1 MPVSRKGYEAETN
14 NCSKFHQLWKI
25 WSSFFSLM
33 KYVVFLHP
41 ENRPIIEVVMR
52 SIILTLI
59 CTLFAVTGLAQVVT
73 LDSCRYMA
81 LNNNKEIKQA
91 SLAIE
96 KAGYQRKEAAAAY
109 LPQFDFSAGYIY
121 NSRKMSLIKEDQM
134 LPTKSFN
141 LQTGAYDYNLVID
154 PRTGAPLQVNG
165 QYVPSTVALLP
176 KSGLTFNIHNLM
188 GGALTVTQPIY
199 MGGKI
204 TAMNQIT
211 ELAQQ
216 LANEMRES
224 KVEDVIYNVDA
235 AYWQVVSLCAKQKLA
250 RSYVELVQ
258 KLDDDVK
265 AMVNEGVATR
275 ANQLAVDVKL
285 NEANVDM
292 TKVDNGVTLSRMLLA
307 QLCGLPVNTQMTLAD
322 EGRDELNIALAPT
335 NYNLDEVYSKRH
347 DVRSL
352 ELATK
357 IYDKQVKVAR
367 SEMMPKLAAV
377 AALHA
382 TNPNSYNGFENRFGA
397 AFSVGAMLKVPL
409 WHWGGLSN
417 KVKVAQVEANVKRLE
432 LDEAKEKIALQI
444 SQAAFRHQEAYKTFD
459 ATKANLAQADEN
471 LRIAGIAFRE
481 GMGTIDEVLAAQTA
495 WLKANSEK
503 IDAEIDLQ
511 MTREFLDKVMGN
523 MSY

>member
-1 MPVSRKGYEAETN
+1 MA
-14 NCSKFHQLWKI
+14 
-25 WSSFFSLM
+25 
-33 KYVVFLHP
+33 
-41 ENRPIIEVVMR
+41 
-52 SIILTLI
+52 
-59 CTLFAVTGLAQVVT
+59 ATGQVVT
-73 LDSCRYMA
+73 LDSCRNMA
-81 LNNNKEIKQA
+81 LRNNKEIQQA

-109 LPQFDFSAGYIY
+109 LPQFDLTAGYIY
-121 NSRKMSLIKEDQM
+121 NSRKVSLIKEDQM

-141 LQTGAYDYNLVID
+141 LQTGQYDYNLVID
-154 PRTGAPLQVNG
+154 PRTGAPLQVDG

-176 KSGLTFNIHNLM
+176 KSGLTYNIHNLM

-211 ELAQQ
+211 EYAQQ
-216 LANEMRES
+216 LAQEMRES

-250 RSYVELVQ
+250 RSYVNLVQ
-258 KLDDDVK
+258 SLDNDVK
-265 AMVNEGVATR
+265 AMVKEGVATR

-285 NEANVDM
+285 NEANVDL

-307 QLCGLPVNTQMTLAD
+307 QLCGLPVNTMMTLAD
-322 EGRDELNIALAPT
+322 EGLDDLNLNIAPS
-335 NYNLDEVYSKRH
+335 NYNLDEVYDKRH

-357 IYDKQVKVAR
+357 IYDQQVKVAR

-382 TNPNSYNGFENRFGA
+382 TNPNSYDGFENRFGA
-397 AFSVGAMLKVPL
+397 AFSVGATLRVPL

-417 KVKVAQVEANVKRLE
+417 KVKAAKVEADVKRLE
-432 LDEAKEKIALQI
+432 LDDAKEKIALQI
-444 SQAAFRHQEAYKTFD
+444 SQAAFSYQEAFKTFE

-471 LRIAGIAFRE
+471 LRIATIAFKE
-481 GMGTIDEVLAAQTA
+481 GMGTIDEVLGAQTA

-503 IDAEIDLQ
+503 IDAEINVQL
-511 MTREFLDKVMGN
+511 THEYLNKVMGTMN
-523 MSY
+523 Y

>member
-1 MPVSRKGYEAETN
+1 MRNIVLIVLCAMSMVA
-14 NCSKFHQLWKI
+14 
-25 WSSFFSLM
+25 SS
-33 KYVVFLHP
+33 
-41 ENRPIIEVVMR
+41 
-52 SIILTLI
+52 
-59 CTLFAVTGLAQVVT
+59 QVVT
-73 LDSCRYMA
+73 LDSCRHMA
-81 LNNNKEIKQA
+81 LRNNKEIQQA

-109 LPQFDFSAGYIY
+109 LPQFDLTAGYIY
-121 NSRKMSLIKEDQM
+121 NSRKVSLIKEDQM

-154 PRTGAPLQVNG
+154 PRTGAPLQLENG
-165 QYVPSTVALLP
+165 QYVPATIALLP
-176 KSGLTFNIHNLM
+176 KSGLTYNIHNLM

-211 ELAQQ
+211 DLAQQ
-216 LANEMRES
+216 LAHEMRES
-224 KVEDVIYNVDA
+224 KVEEVIYNVDA

-258 KLDDDVK
+258 HLDDDVK
-265 AMVNEGVATR
+265 AMVGEGVATR

-285 NEANVDM
+285 NEANVDL

-307 QLCGLPVNTQMTLAD
+307 QLCGLPVNTMMTLAD
-322 EGRDELNIALAPT
+322 EGHDELNLSLAPS
-335 NYNLDEVYSKRH
+335 NFNLNEVYDKRH

-352 ELATK
+352 VLATK
-357 IYDKQVKVAR
+357 IYDQQVKVAR

-382 TNPNSYNGFENRFGA
+382 TNPNSYDGFENRFGA
-397 AFSVGAMLKVPL
+397 AFSVGATLTMPL

-417 KVKVAQVEANVKRLE
+417 KVKAAQVDANVKRLE
-432 LDEAKEKIALQI
+432 LDDAKEKIELQVN
-444 SQAAFRHQEAYKTFD
+444 QAMFRYQEAFKTWE
-459 ATKANLAQADEN
+459 ATKANMAQAEEN
-471 LRIAGIAFRE
+471 MRIANLAFKE
-481 GMGTIDEVLAAQTA
+481 GMGTLDEVLAAQTA

-503 IDAEIDLQ
+503 IDAEIDVQ
-511 MTREFLDKVMGN
+511 MTHEYLNKVMGN
-523 MSY
+523 MHY

>member
-1 MPVSRKGYEAETN
+1 MRNVVLIVLCA
-14 NCSKFHQLWKI
+14 L
-25 WSSFFSLM
+25 SLAA
-33 KYVVFLHP
+33 
-41 ENRPIIEVVMR
+41 
-52 SIILTLI
+52 S
-59 CTLFAVTGLAQVVT
+59 GQVVT
-73 LDSCRYMA
+73 LDSCRNMA
-81 LNNNKEIKQA
+81 LRNNKEIQQT

-109 LPQFDFSAGYIY
+109 LPQFDLTAGYIY
-121 NSRKMSLIKEDQM
+121 NSRKVSLIKEDQM

-141 LQTGAYDYNLVID
+141 LQTGTYDYNLVID
-154 PRTGAPLQVNG
+154 PRTGAPLQLENG
-165 QYVPSTVALLP
+165 QFVPSTVALLP
-176 KSGLTFNIHNLM
+176 KSGLTYNIHNLM

-216 LANEMRES
+216 LAQEMRES
-224 KVEDVIYNVDA
+224 KIEDVIYSVDA

-250 RSYVELVQ
+250 RSYVDLVQ

-265 AMVNEGVATR
+265 KMVDQGVATR
-275 ANQLAVDVKL
+275 ANQLSVDVKL

-292 TKVDNGVTLSRMLLA
+292 TKVNNGVTLSRMLLA
-307 QLCGLPVNTQMTLAD
+307 QLCGLPVNTMMTLAD
-322 EGRDELNIALAPT
+322 ENRDELDLTLAPS
-335 NYNLDEVYSKRH
+335 NFNLDEVFDRRH

-357 IYDKQVKVAR
+357 IYDQQVKVAR

-377 AALHA
+377 AAFHA
-382 TNPNSYNGFENRFGA
+382 TNPNSYDGFENRFGA
-397 AFSVGAMLKVPL
+397 AFSVGATLRVPL

-417 KVKVAQVEANVKRLE
+417 KVKAAQVDANIKRLE

-444 SQAAFRHQEAYKTFD
+444 SQAAFSYQEAYKTFE
-459 ATKANLAQADEN
+459 ATKANLTQADEN
-471 LRIAGIAFRE
+471 LRIAGIAFNE

-503 IDAEIDLQ
+503 IDAEINVQL
-511 MTREFLDKVMGN
+511 TYEYLNKVMGT
-523 MSY
+523 MGY

>member
-1 MPVSRKGYEAETN
+1 MRNIVLIAL
-14 NCSKFHQLWKI
+14 CAVALA
-25 WSSFFSLM
+25 SS
-33 KYVVFLHP
+33 
-41 ENRPIIEVVMR
+41 
-52 SIILTLI
+52 
-59 CTLFAVTGLAQVVT
+59 GQVT
-73 LDSCRYMA
+73 LDSCRHMA
-81 LNNNKEIKQA
+81 LRNNKEIQQTA
-91 SLAIE
+91 LAID

-109 LPQFDFSAGYIY
+109 LPQFDLMAGYIY
-121 NSRKMSLIKEDQM
+121 NSRKLSLVKEDQM

-141 LQTGAYDYNLVID
+141 PQTGQYDYNLVID
-154 PRTGAPLQVNG
+154 PTTGYPIQVNG

-176 KSGLTFNIHNLM
+176 KSGLSYNIHNLM

-211 ELAQQ
+211 DLAEQ
-216 LANEMRES
+216 LAREMRES

-250 RSYVELVQ
+250 QSYVGLVE
-258 KLDDDVK
+258 KLDNDVK
-265 AMVNEGVATR
+265 AMVGEGVATR

-285 NEANVDM
+285 NEANVDL

-307 QLCGLPVNTQMTLAD
+307 QLCGLPVNTMMTLAD
-322 EGRDELNIALAPT
+322 EGREDLGLTLAPS
-335 NYNLDEVYSKRH
+335 NFNLDEVYGRRH

-357 IYDKQVKVAR
+357 IYDQQVKVAR

-382 TNPNSYNGFENRFGA
+382 TNPNSYDGFENKFGA
-397 AFSVGAMLKVPL
+397 GFSIGATLKVPL

-417 KVKVAQVEANVKRLE
+417 KVKAAQVDADVKRLE
-432 LDEAKEKIALQI
+432 LDDAKEKIALQI
-444 SQAAFRHQEAYKTFD
+444 SQAAFRYQEAYKTFE

-471 LRIAGIAFRE
+471 LRIAGIAFKE

-503 IDAEIDLQ
+503 IDAEIDVQLTQ
-511 MTREFLDKVMGN
+511 EYLNKVMGTMN
-523 MSY
+523 Y

>member
-1 MPVSRKGYEAETN
+1 
-14 NCSKFHQLWKI
+14 
-25 WSSFFSLM
+25 
-33 KYVVFLHP
+33 
-41 ENRPIIEVVMR
+41 MR
-52 SIILTLI
+52 NILFIVL
-59 CTLFAVTGLAQVVT
+59 CALSMAAPAQVVT
-73 LDSCRYMA
+73 LDSCRNMA
-81 LNNNKEIKQA
+81 LRNNKEIQQTA
-91 SLAIE
+91 LAIE

-109 LPQFDFSAGYIY
+109 LPQFDFTAGYIY

-176 KSGLTFNIHNLM
+176 KSGLTFNTHNLM

-211 ELAQQ
+211 DLAQQ
-216 LANEMRES
+216 LAHEMRES
-224 KVEDVIYNVDA
+224 KIEDVIYNVDA
-235 AYWQVVSLCAKQKLA
+235 AYWQVVSLRAKQKLA
-250 RSYVELVQ
+250 QSYVGLVE
-258 KLDDDVK
+258 KLDNDVK
-265 AMVNEGVATR
+265 AMVVEGVATR

-285 NEANVDM
+285 NEANVDL

-307 QLCGLPVNTQMTLAD
+307 QLCGLPVNTMMTLAD
-322 EGRDELNIALAPT
+322 EGRDELGLTLAPSSF
-335 NYNLDEVYSKRH
+335 NLDEVYDKRH

-352 ELATK
+352 VLATK
-357 IYDKQVKVAR
+357 IYDQQVKVAR

-397 AFSVGAMLKVPL
+397 AFSIGATLRVPL

-417 KVKVAQVEANVKRLE
+417 KVKAAKVEADVKRLE
-432 LDEAKEKIALQI
+432 LEEVKEKIALQI
-444 SQAAFRHQEAYKTFD
+444 SQAAFSYQEAVKTLE
-459 ATKANLAQADEN
+459 ATKTNLAQADEN
-471 LRIAGIAFRE
+471 LRIAGIAFKE
-481 GMGTIDEVLAAQTA
+481 GMGTVDEVLGAQTA

-503 IDAEIDLQ
+503 IDAEINVQL
-511 MTREFLDKVMGN
+511 TYEHLNKVMGT
-523 MSY
+523 MDY

>member
-1 MPVSRKGYEAETN
+1 MRNFVLMALCFISM
-14 NCSKFHQLWKI
+14 L
-25 WSSFFSLM
+25 SS
-33 KYVVFLHP
+33 
-41 ENRPIIEVVMR
+41 
-52 SIILTLI
+52 
-59 CTLFAVTGLAQVVT
+59 AQVVT
-73 LDSCRYMA
+73 LDSCRNMA
-81 LNNNKEIKQA
+81 LRNNKEIQQA
-91 SLAIE
+91 ALGIE

-109 LPQFDFSAGYIY
+109 LPQFDLTAGYIY

-141 LQTGAYDYNLVID
+141 MQTGTYDYNLVID
-154 PRTGAPLQVNG
+154 PRTGAPLQLENG

-176 KSGLTFNIHNLM
+176 KSGLTFNVHNLM

-211 ELAQQ
+211 DLAEQ
-216 LANEMRES
+216 LAREMRES

-250 RSYVELVQ
+250 QSYVNLVQ
-258 KLDDDVK
+258 SLDNDVK

-285 NEANVDM
+285 NEANVDL

-307 QLCGLPVNTQMTLAD
+307 QLCGLPVNTMMTLAD
-322 EGRDELNIALAPT
+322 EGRDELGLTLAPST
-335 NYNLDEVYSKRH
+335 YNLDEVFDKRH
-347 DVRSL
+347 DIRSL

-357 IYDKQVKVAR
+357 IYDQQVKVAR

-382 TNPNSYNGFENRFGA
+382 TNPNSYDGFENRFGA

-417 KVKVAQVEANVKRLE
+417 KVKAAQVDANVKRLE
-432 LDEAKEKIALQI
+432 LDDAKEKIALQI
-444 SQAAFRHQEAYKTFD
+444 SQAAFRYQEAFKTFE

-471 LRIAGIAFRE
+471 LRIAGIAFKE
-481 GMGTIDEVLAAQTA
+481 GMGTVDEVLAAQTA

-503 IDAEIDLQ
+503 IDAEIDVQ
-511 MTREFLDKVMGN
+511 MCHEFLNKVMGT
-523 MSY
+523 MAY

>member
-1 MPVSRKGYEAETN
+1 MRNIVLLALCAISLAVSG
-14 NCSKFHQLWKI
+14 
-25 WSSFFSLM
+25 
-33 KYVVFLHP
+33 
-41 ENRPIIEVVMR
+41 
-52 SIILTLI
+52 
-59 CTLFAVTGLAQVVT
+59 QVVT
-73 LDSCRYMA
+73 LDSCRHMA
-81 LNNNKEIKQA
+81 LRNNKEIQQA
-91 SLAIE
+91 TLGIE

-109 LPQFDFSAGYIY
+109 LPQFDLTGGYIY
-121 NSRKMSLIKEDQM
+121 NSRKVSLVKEDQM

-141 LQTGAYDYNLVID
+141 LQTGQYDYNLVID
-154 PRTGAPLQVNG
+154 PSTGYPLQVNG
-165 QYVPSTVALLP
+165 QYVPSTIALLP
-176 KSGLTFNIHNLM
+176 KSGLTYNIHNLM

-216 LANEMRES
+216 LAREMHDS

-250 RSYVELVQ
+250 RSYVNLVQ
-258 KLDDDVK
+258 TLDNDVK
-265 AMVNEGVATR
+265 AMVNEGVATH

-285 NEANVDM
+285 NEANVDL

-307 QLCGLPVNTQMTLAD
+307 QLCGLPVNTMMTLAD
-322 EGRDELNIALAPT
+322 EGRDDLNLSLAPS
-335 NYNLDEVYSKRH
+335 NFNLDEVYDRRH

-357 IYDKQVKVAR
+357 IYDQQVKVAR

-377 AALHA
+377 AALQA
-382 TNPNSYNGFENRFGA
+382 TNPNSYDGFENRFGA
-397 AFSVGAMLKVPL
+397 GFSVGATLRVPL

-417 KVKVAQVEANVKRLE
+417 KVKAAQVEADVKRLE
-432 LDEAKEKIALQI
+432 LDDAKEKIALQI
-444 SQAAFRHQEAYKTFD
+444 SQAAFSYQEAFKTYE

-471 LRIAGIAFRE
+471 LRIAGLAFKE
-481 GMGTIDEVLAAQTA
+481 GMGTVDEVLAAQTA

-503 IDAEIDLQ
+503 IDAEINVQL
-511 MTREFLDKVMGN
+511 THEYLSKVMGSMN
-523 MSY
+523 Y

>member
-1 MPVSRKGYEAETN
+1 MRI
-14 NCSKFHQLWKI
+14 LRI
-25 WSSFFSLM
+25 
-33 KYVVFLHP
+33 
-41 ENRPIIEVVMR
+41 MR
-52 SIILTLI
+52 SIVLVALCAISM
-59 CTLFAVTGLAQVVT
+59 VTSAQVVS
-73 LDSCRYMA
+73 LDSCRHMA
-81 LNNNKEIKQA
+81 LRNNKEIQQA
-91 SLAIE
+91 TLAID

-109 LPQFDFSAGYIY
+109 LPQFDFTAGYIY
-121 NSRKMSLIKEDQM
+121 NSRKVSLIKEDQM

-141 LQTGAYDYNLVID
+141 PQTGTYDYNLLID
-154 PRTGAPLQVNG
+154 PTTGYPVQVNG
-165 QYVPSTVALLP
+165 QYVPTTVALLP
-176 KSGLTFNIHNLM
+176 KSGLTYNIHSLM

-211 ELAQQ
+211 DLAEQ
-216 LANEMRES
+216 LAREMRES

-235 AYWQVVSLCAKQKLA
+235 AYWQVVSLGAKQKLA

-258 KLDDDVK
+258 SLDDDVK

-285 NEANVDM
+285 NEANVDL

-307 QLCGLPVNTQMTLAD
+307 QLCGLPVNTMMTLAD
-322 EGRDELNIALAPT
+322 EGRDDLDMPLIPSD
-335 NYNLDEVYSKRH
+335 YNLNEVYNRRH

-357 IYDKQVKVAR
+357 IYDQQVKVAR

-397 AFSVGAMLKVPL
+397 AFSVGATLSVPL

-417 KVKVAQVEANVKRLE
+417 KVKAAQVEANVKRLE
-432 LDEAKEKIALQI
+432 LDDAKEKIALQI
-444 SQAAFRHQEAYKTFD
+444 SQAAFSYQEALKTYD

-471 LRIAGIAFRE
+471 LRIAGIAFKE

-503 IDAEIDLQ
+503 IDAEIGVQ
-511 MTREFLDKVMGN
+511 MTLEYLNKVMGTMN
-523 MSY
+523 Y

>member
-1 MPVSRKGYEAETN
+1 M
-14 NCSKFHQLWKI
+14 
-25 WSSFFSLM
+25 
-33 KYVVFLHP
+33 
-41 ENRPIIEVVMR
+41 
-52 SIILTLI
+52 
-59 CTLFAVTGLAQVVT
+59 VT
-73 LDSCRYMA
+73 LDSCRNMA
-81 LNNNKEIKQA
+81 LSNNKEIKQA

-176 KSGLTFNIHNLM
+176 KSGLTFNVHNLM

-224 KVEDVIYNVDA
+224 KVEDVLYNVDA

-265 AMVNEGVATR
+265 AMVSEGIATR

-335 NYNLDEVYSKRH
+335 NYNLDEVYNKRH

-432 LDEAKEKIALQI
+432 LDDAKEKIALQI

>member
-1 MPVSRKGYEAETN
+1 
-14 NCSKFHQLWKI
+14 
-25 WSSFFSLM
+25 
-33 KYVVFLHP
+33 
-41 ENRPIIEVVMR
+41 MR

-265 AMVNEGVATR
+265 AMVSEGVATR

-352 ELATK
+352 ELASK

-523 MSY
+523 MSF

>member
-1 MPVSRKGYEAETN
+1 
-14 NCSKFHQLWKI
+14 
-25 WSSFFSLM
+25 
-33 KYVVFLHP
+33 
-41 ENRPIIEVVMR
+41 MR
-52 SIILTLI
+52 NIFSIIII
-59 CTLFAVTGLAQVVT
+59 CALSLAASAQVVT
-73 LDSCRYMA
+73 LDSCRNMA
-81 LNNNKEIKQA
+81 LRNNKEIQQA
-91 SLAIE
+91 TLAID

-109 LPQFDFSAGYIY
+109 LPQFDLTAGYIY
-121 NSRKMSLIKEDQM
+121 NSRKVSLVKEDQM

-141 LQTGAYDYNLVID
+141 MQTGSYDYNLVID
-154 PRTGAPLQVNG
+154 PRTGAPLQLENG
-165 QYVPSTVALLP
+165 QYVPSTIALLP
-176 KSGLTFNIHNLM
+176 KSGLTYNIHNLM

-216 LANEMRES
+216 LAREMRES

-250 RSYVELVQ
+250 RSYVDLVQ
-258 KLDDDVK
+258 RLDNDVK
-265 AMVNEGVATR
+265 VMVDEGVATR
-275 ANQLAVDVKL
+275 ANQLSVDVKL
-285 NEANVDM
+285 NEANVDL

-307 QLCGLPVNTQMTLAD
+307 QLCGLPVNTMMTLAD
-322 EGRDELNIALAPT
+322 EGRDELDLTLIPSS
-335 NYNLDEVYSKRH
+335 YNLDEVFDKRH

-352 ELATK
+352 ELATR
-357 IYDKQVKVAR
+357 IYDQQVKVAR

-382 TNPNSYNGFENRFGA
+382 TNPNSYDGFENRFGA
-397 AFSVGAMLKVPL
+397 AFSVGATLKVPL

-417 KVKVAQVEANVKRLE
+417 KVKAAQVEADVKRLE

-444 SQAAFRHQEAYKTFD
+444 SQAAFSYQEAFKTFE
-459 ATKANLAQADEN
+459 ATKANLTQADEN
-471 LRIAGIAFRE
+471 LRIAGIAFSE

-503 IDAEIDLQ
+503 IDAEINVQ
-511 MTREFLDKVMGN
+511 MTHEYLNKVMGN
-523 MSY
+523 MNY

>member
-1 MPVSRKGYEAETN
+1 MRN
-14 NCSKFHQLWKI
+14 F
-25 WSSFFSLM
+25 
-33 KYVVFLHP
+33 VF
-41 ENRPIIEVVMR
+41 
-52 SIILTLI
+52 IIL
-59 CTLFAVTGLAQVVT
+59 CTIGLLTSAQVVT
-73 LDSCRYMA
+73 LDSCRHMA
-81 LNNNKEIKQA
+81 LRNNKEIQQA
-91 SLAIE
+91 SLGIE
-96 KAGYQRKEAAAAY
+96 KANYQRKEAAAAY
-109 LPQFDFSAGYIY
+109 LPQFDLTAGYIF
-121 NSRKMSLIKEDQM
+121 NSRKVSLVKEDQM

-165 QYVPSTVALLP
+165 QYVPSTIALLP
-176 KSGLTFNIHNLM
+176 KSGLTYNIHNLM

-211 ELAQQ
+211 DLAQQ
-216 LANEMRES
+216 LAREMRES

-250 RSYVELVQ
+250 RSYVSLIER
-258 KLDDDVK
+258 LDNDVK
-265 AMVNEGVATR
+265 VMVNEGVATR

-285 NEANVDM
+285 NEANVDL

-307 QLCGLPVNTQMTLAD
+307 QLCGLPVNTVMMLAD
-322 EGRDELNIALAPT
+322 EGRDELGATLAPT
-335 NYNLDEVYSKRH
+335 TIDMDKVYGMRH
-347 DVRSL
+347 DIRSL

-357 IYDKQVKVAR
+357 IYDQKVKVAR

-382 TNPNSYNGFENRFGA
+382 TNPNSYDGFENKFGA
-397 AFSVGAMLKVPL
+397 AFSVGATLRMPL

-417 KVKVAQVEANVKRLE
+417 KVKAARVEADVKRLE
-432 LDEAKEKIALQI
+432 LDDAKEKIELQVN
-444 SQAAFRHQEAYKTFD
+444 QASFRYQEAFKTYE
-459 ATKANLAQADEN
+459 ATRANLAQANEN
-471 LRIAGIAFRE
+471 LRIANVAFKE
-481 GMGTIDEVLAAQTA
+481 GMGTLDDVLTAQTA

-503 IDAEIDLQ
+503 IDAEIDVQ
-511 MTREFLDKVMGN
+511 MSREYLDKVMGT

>member
-1 MPVSRKGYEAETN
+1 
-14 NCSKFHQLWKI
+14 
-25 WSSFFSLM
+25 
-33 KYVVFLHP
+33 
-41 ENRPIIEVVMR
+41 MR
-52 SIILTLI
+52 NVIFITFCVIAFMAS
-59 CTLFAVTGLAQVVT
+59 GQVVT
-73 LDSCRYMA
+73 LDSCRHMA
-81 LNNNKEIKQA
+81 LRNNKEIQQA
-91 SLAIE
+91 ALAID

-109 LPQFDFSAGYIY
+109 LPQFDLTAGYIY
-121 NSRKMSLIKEDQM
+121 NSRRVSLVKEDQM

-141 LQTGAYDYNLVID
+141 LETGTYDYNLVID
-154 PRTGAPLQVNG
+154 PRTGTPLQVNG
-165 QYVPSTVALLP
+165 QYVPSTIALLP
-176 KSGLTFNIHNLM
+176 KSGLSYNIHNLM

-211 ELAQQ
+211 DLAQQ
-216 LANEMRES
+216 LAREMRDS
-224 KVEDVIYNVDA
+224 KIEDVIYNVDA

-250 RSYVELVQ
+250 RSYVSLVE
-258 KLDDDVK
+258 KLDNDVK

-285 NEANVDM
+285 NEANVDL

-307 QLCGLPVNTQMTLAD
+307 QLCGLPVNTMMTLAD
-322 EGRDELNIALAPT
+322 EGQDELGILLSPST
-335 NYNLDEVYSKRH
+335 YNLDEVFNKRH

-357 IYDKQVKVAR
+357 IYDQQVKVAR

-382 TNPNSYNGFENRFGA
+382 TNPNSYDGFENRFGA
-397 AFSVGAMLKVPL
+397 AFSVGATLRMPL

-417 KVKVAQVEANVKRLE
+417 KVKAAQVEANVKRLE
-432 LDEAKEKIALQI
+432 LDDAKEKIALQI
-444 SQAAFRHQEAYKTFD
+444 SQAAFRYQEAFKTYE

-471 LRIAGIAFRE
+471 LRIADIAFKE

-503 IDAEIDLQ
+503 IDAEIDVQL
-511 MTREFLDKVMGN
+511 THEYLNKVMGDL
-523 MSY
+523 SY

>member
-1 MPVSRKGYEAETN
+1 MRNVIFITFCVIA
-14 NCSKFHQLWKI
+14 
-25 WSSFFSLM
+25 
-33 KYVVFLHP
+33 FLA
-41 ENRPIIEVVMR
+41 
-52 SIILTLI
+52 S
-59 CTLFAVTGLAQVVT
+59 GQVVT
-73 LDSCRYMA
+73 LDSCRHMA
-81 LNNNKEIKQA
+81 LRNNKEIQQA
-91 SLAIE
+91 ALAID

-109 LPQFDFSAGYIY
+109 LPQFDLTAGYIY
-121 NSRKMSLIKEDQM
+121 NSCRVSLVKEDQM

-141 LQTGAYDYNLVID
+141 LETGTYDYNLVID
-154 PRTGAPLQVNG
+154 PRTGTPLQVNG
-165 QYVPSTVALLP
+165 QYVPSTIALLP
-176 KSGLTFNIHNLM
+176 KSGLSYNIHNLM

-211 ELAQQ
+211 DLAQQ
-216 LANEMRES
+216 LAREMRDS
-224 KVEDVIYNVDA
+224 KIEDVIYNVDA

-250 RSYVELVQ
+250 RSYVSLVE
-258 KLDDDVK
+258 KLDNDVK

-285 NEANVDM
+285 NEANVDL

-307 QLCGLPVNTQMTLAD
+307 QLCGLPVNTMMTLAD
-322 EGRDELNIALAPT
+322 EGQDELGILLSPST
-335 NYNLDEVYSKRH
+335 YNLDEVFNKRH

-357 IYDKQVKVAR
+357 IYDQQVKVAR

-382 TNPNSYNGFENRFGA
+382 TNPNSYDGFENRFGA
-397 AFSVGAMLKVPL
+397 AFSVGATLRMPL

-432 LDEAKEKIALQI
+432 LDDAKEKIALQI
-444 SQAAFRHQEAYKTFD
+444 SQAAFRYQEAFKTYE

-471 LRIAGIAFRE
+471 LRIADIAFKE

-503 IDAEIDLQ
+503 IDAEIDVQL
-511 MTREFLDKVMGN
+511 THEYLNKVMGDL
-523 MSY
+523 SY

>member
-1 MPVSRKGYEAETN
+1 M
-14 NCSKFHQLWKI
+14 
-25 WSSFFSLM
+25 
-33 KYVVFLHP
+33 
-41 ENRPIIEVVMR
+41 
-52 SIILTLI
+52 
-59 CTLFAVTGLAQVVT
+59 TGLAQVVT

-141 LQTGAYDYNLVID
+141 MQTGAYDYNLVID

-265 AMVNEGVATR
+265 AMVSEGVATR

-523 MSY
+523 MSS

>member
-1 MPVSRKGYEAETN
+1 MR
-14 NCSKFHQLWKI
+14 Q
-25 WSSFFSLM
+25 FFLITLCALSLAA
-33 KYVVFLHP
+33 
-41 ENRPIIEVVMR
+41 
-52 SIILTLI
+52 T
-59 CTLFAVTGLAQVVT
+59 AQVVS
-73 LDSCRYMA
+73 LDSCRNMA
-81 LNNNKEIKQA
+81 LRNNKEIQQA
-91 SLAIE
+91 SLAID

-109 LPQFDFSAGYIY
+109 LPQFDLTAGYIY
-121 NSRKMSLIKEDQM
+121 NSRKVSLVKEDQL

-141 LQTGAYDYNLVID
+141 MQTGAYDYNLVID
-154 PRTGAPLQVNG
+154 PRTGNPLQLENG

-176 KSGLTFNIHNLM
+176 KSGLTYNIHNLM

-211 ELAQQ
+211 DLAHQ
-216 LANEMRES
+216 LAVEMRES
-224 KVEDVIYNVDA
+224 KVEDVIYSVDA

-250 RSYVELVQ
+250 RSYVGLVQ

-265 AMVNEGVATR
+265 VMVNEGVATR

-285 NEANVDM
+285 NEANVDL

-307 QLCGLPVNTQMTLAD
+307 QLCGLPVNAMMTLAD
-322 EGRDELNIALAPT
+322 EGRDDLELEQLPSG
-335 NYNLDEVYSKRH
+335 YNLDEVYRKRH

-357 IYDKQVKVAR
+357 IYDQQVKVAR

-382 TNPNSYNGFENRFGA
+382 TNPNSYDGFENRFGA
-397 AFSVGAMLKVPL
+397 AFSVGATLRMPL

-432 LDEAKEKIALQI
+432 LDDAKEKIALQI
-444 SQAAFRHQEAYKTFD
+444 SQAAFRYQEAFKTLQ

-471 LRIAGIAFRE
+471 MRIADIAFKE

-503 IDAEIDLQ
+503 IDAEIDVQL
-511 MTREFLDKVMGN
+511 THEYLNKVMGT
-523 MSY
+523 MTY

>member
-1 MPVSRKGYEAETN
+1 MRNILLIALSV
-14 NCSKFHQLWKI
+14 L
-25 WSSFFSLM
+25 SLAM
-33 KYVVFLHP
+33 
-41 ENRPIIEVVMR
+41 
-52 SIILTLI
+52 S
-59 CTLFAVTGLAQVVT
+59 AQVVT
-73 LDSCRYMA
+73 LDSCRHMA
-81 LNNNKEIKQA
+81 LRNNKEIQQSA
-91 SLAIE
+91 LAIE

-109 LPQFDFSAGYIY
+109 LPQFDFTAGYIY
-121 NSRKMSLIKEDQM
+121 NSRKVSLIKEDQM

-141 LQTGAYDYNLVID
+141 MQTGQYDYNLVID
-154 PRTGAPLQVNG
+154 PRTGAPLQVDG

-176 KSGLTFNIHNLM
+176 KSGLTYNIHNLM

-216 LANEMRES
+216 LAHEMRES
-224 KVEDVIYNVDA
+224 KIEDVIYNVDA
-235 AYWQVVSLCAKQKLA
+235 AYWQVVSLCAKQQLA
-250 RSYVELVQ
+250 QSYVSLVQ

-285 NEANVDM
+285 NEANVDL

-307 QLCGLPVNTQMTLAD
+307 QLCGLPVNTMMTLAD
-322 EGRDELNIALAPT
+322 EGREDLGLSLAPS
-335 NYNLDEVYSKRH
+335 NFNLNEVFDKRH

-357 IYDKQVKVAR
+357 IYDQQVKVAR

-397 AFSVGAMLKVPL
+397 AFSVGATLRVPL

-417 KVKVAQVEANVKRLE
+417 KVKAAKVDADVKRLE
-432 LDEAKEKIALQI
+432 LDNAKEKIALQI
-444 SQAAFRHQEAYKTFD
+444 SQAAFSYQEAFKTYE

-471 LRIAGIAFRE
+471 LRIAGIAFKE
-481 GMGTIDEVLAAQTA
+481 GMGTVDEVLGAQTA

-503 IDAEIDLQ
+503 IDAEINVQL
-511 MTREFLDKVMGN
+511 THEYLNKVMGT
-523 MSY
+523 MTY

>member
-1 MPVSRKGYEAETN
+1 
-14 NCSKFHQLWKI
+14 
-25 WSSFFSLM
+25 
-33 KYVVFLHP
+33 
-41 ENRPIIEVVMR
+41 MR
-52 SIILTLI
+52 NVIFITFCVIAFMAS
-59 CTLFAVTGLAQVVT
+59 GQVVT
-73 LDSCRYMA
+73 LDSCRHMA
-81 LNNNKEIKQA
+81 LRNNKEIQQA
-91 SLAIE
+91 ALAID

-109 LPQFDFSAGYIY
+109 LPQFDLTAGYIY
-121 NSRKMSLIKEDQM
+121 NSRRVSLVKEDQM

-141 LQTGAYDYNLVID
+141 LETGTYDYNLVID
-154 PRTGAPLQVNG
+154 PRTGTPLQVNG
-165 QYVPSTVALLP
+165 QYVPSTIALLP
-176 KSGLTFNIHNLM
+176 KSGLSYNIHNLM

-211 ELAQQ
+211 DLAQQ
-216 LANEMRES
+216 LAREMRDS
-224 KVEDVIYNVDA
+224 KIEDVIYNVDA

-250 RSYVELVQ
+250 RSYVSLVE
-258 KLDDDVK
+258 KLDNDVK

-285 NEANVDM
+285 NEANVDL

-307 QLCGLPVNTQMTLAD
+307 QLCGLPVNTMMTLAD
-322 EGRDELNIALAPT
+322 EGQDELGILLSPST
-335 NYNLDEVYSKRH
+335 YNLDEVFNKRH

-357 IYDKQVKVAR
+357 IYDQQVKVAR

-382 TNPNSYNGFENRFGA
+382 TNPNSYDGFENRFGA
-397 AFSVGAMLKVPL
+397 AFSVGATLRMPL

-432 LDEAKEKIALQI
+432 LDDAKEKIALQI
-444 SQAAFRHQEAYKTFD
+444 SQAAFRYQEAFKTYE

-471 LRIAGIAFRE
+471 LRIADIAFKE
-481 GMGTIDEVLAAQTA
+481 GMGTIDEVLGAQTA

-503 IDAEIDLQ
+503 IDAEIDVQL
-511 MTREFLDKVMGN
+511 THEYLNKVMGDL
-523 MSY
+523 SY

>member
-1 MPVSRKGYEAETN
+1 
-14 NCSKFHQLWKI
+14 
-25 WSSFFSLM
+25 
-33 KYVVFLHP
+33 
-41 ENRPIIEVVMR
+41 MR
-52 SIILTLI
+52 SIFFIAFCVVSML
-59 CTLFAVTGLAQVVT
+59 ASAQVVT
-73 LDSCRYMA
+73 LDSCRNMA
-81 LNNNKEIKQA
+81 LRNNKEIQQA
-91 SLAIE
+91 TLAID

-109 LPQFDFSAGYIY
+109 LPQFDLTAGYIY
-121 NSRKMSLIKEDQM
+121 NSRKVSLIKEDQM

-141 LQTGAYDYNLVID
+141 MQTGAYDYNLVID
-154 PRTGAPLQVNG
+154 PRTGYPLQLENG

-176 KSGLTFNIHNLM
+176 KSGLTYNIHNLM

-211 ELAQQ
+211 DLAQQ
-216 LANEMRES
+216 LAREMRES

-250 RSYVELVQ
+250 QSYVNLVQ
-258 KLDDDVK
+258 TLDNDVK

-285 NEANVDM
+285 NEANVDL

-307 QLCGLPVNTQMTLAD
+307 QLCGLPVNTMMTLAD
-322 EGRDELNIALAPT
+322 EGRDELNLALAPSAF
-335 NYNLDEVYSKRH
+335 NLDEVYGKRH

-357 IYDKQVKVAR
+357 IYDQQVKVAR

-382 TNPNSYNGFENRFGA
+382 TNPNSYDGFENRFGA
-397 AFSVGAMLKVPL
+397 AFSVGATLRMPL

-417 KVKVAQVEANVKRLE
+417 KVKAAQVEANVKRLE
-432 LDEAKEKIALQI
+432 LDDAKEKIALQI
-444 SQAAFRHQEAYKTFD
+444 SQAAFRYQEAFKTFE
-459 ATKANLAQADEN
+459 ATKANLTQADEN
-471 LRIAGIAFRE
+471 LRIAGIAFKE

-503 IDAEIDLQ
+503 IDAEIDVQ
-511 MTREFLDKVMGN
+511 MTHEYLNKVMGT
-523 MSY
+523 MTY